1 MRKTLALLFAVALFA
16 VPALAAAP
24 EAPAPAAD
32 EAAAEVPAA
41 AEAPADAELFLDLET
56 PAPQPASCHSGGG
69 GRCIC
74 PQVYAPVCGCDGRT
88 YVNSCYASCKVSSWT
103 TGGCNGET
111 I

>member
-1 MRKTLALLFAVALFA
+1 MRKTLALLFAFALFA

-32 EAAAEVPAA
+32 ETA
-41 AEAPADAELFLDLET
+41 AEAPADAELFLALES
-56 PAPQPASCHSGGG
+56 PAPQAASCQGGGG

-74 PQVYAPVCGCDGRT
+74 PQVYAPVCGCDGKT

>member
-24 EAPAPAAD
+24 DAP
-32 EAAAEVPAA
+32 VPAA
-41 AEAPADAELFLDLET
+41 GAAAVEAPADAELFLDLET

-74 PQVYAPVCGCDGRT
+74 PQVYAPVCGCDGKT
-88 YVNSCYASCKVSSWT
+88 YVNSCYAACKVSSWT